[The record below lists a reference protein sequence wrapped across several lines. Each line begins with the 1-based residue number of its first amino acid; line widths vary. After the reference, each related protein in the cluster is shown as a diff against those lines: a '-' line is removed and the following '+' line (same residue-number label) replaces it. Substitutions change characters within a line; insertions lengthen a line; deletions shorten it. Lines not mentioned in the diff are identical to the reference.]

1 LPDKIS
7 SVLQNS
13 STMLPDPAFNDTRL
27 AFAYK
32 KDQELKKARFLFS
45 GMGNQWLLR
54 VGLAMIPP
62 FIRWKVP
69 FVKSLVRNTI
79 FSQFVG
85 GESLQ
90 ETIPT
95 VEKLAAYGVH
105 TILDYGV
112 EGKEDN
118 EQAYEKAAQEFVNVI
133 RFAAGSK
140 HIPFISIKLTGL
152 VRSSLLEKLDGLMS
166 VSGWPL
172 MERYSRALE
181 RLSATDQSQWMKALK
196 RLKNICQEAAQN
208 RVGVWLDAEESWLQE
223 PMDAAAMLLMQ
234 EFNVTRPVLYNTYQ
248 LYRHDRLEF
257 LKTCHLYARQ
267 NGFILGA
274 KIVRGAYM
282 EKERMR
288 ASASGY
294 PSPIQPDK
302 DTCDRDYDMAVQYC
316 IDNIEGIAVA
326 LGTHN
331 EKSSLLGVQLMK
343 QKGLQADHPH
353 VCFAQLLGMSDNI
366 TFNLAAAG
374 YRAGKYLPYGP
385 IEDVIPYLMRR
396 AEENSSVKG
405 QTGRELSLIRAELKR
420 RKSS

>member
-1 LPDKIS
+1 MVS
-7 SVLQNS
+7 
-13 STMLPDPAFNDTRL
+13 DPAFNDTRL

-32 KDQELKKARFLFS
+32 KDGELKKAHFLFS
-45 GMGNQWLLR
+45 SMGNRLLLR
-54 VGLAMIPP
+54 LGLTIIPP
-62 FIRWKVP
+62 CIRWKVP
-69 FVKSLVRNTI
+69 FVKGLVRNTI

-90 ETIPT
+90 ETIP
-95 VEKLAAYGVH
+95 VVNKLAGYGVH

-112 EGKEDN
+112 EGKEDSD
-118 EQAYEKAAQEFVNVI
+118 QAYEKAAQEFVNVI
-133 RFAAGSK
+133 RFASGSD

-152 VRSSLLEKLDGLMS
+152 VKSSLLEKLNGLMS
-166 VSGWPL
+166 SSEWPL
-172 MERYSRALE
+172 MERYSRAVG
-181 RLSATDQSQWMKALK
+181 RLSAADQDQWKKALS
-196 RLKNICQEAAQN
+196 RLRNICREASEKK
-208 RVGVWLDAEESWLQE
+208 RGVWLDAEESWLQE

-234 EFNVTRPVLYNTYQ
+234 EFNRIYPVLFNTYQ

-257 LKTCHLYARQ
+257 LQVCHAYARQ

-282 EKERMR
+282 EKERLR
-288 ASASGY
+288 ASAYGY
-294 PSPIQPDK
+294 QSPIQPDK
-302 DTCDRDYDMAVQYC
+302 EACDRDYDKAVRYC
-316 IDNIEGIAVA
+316 IDNIDSIAVA

-343 QKGLQADHPH
+343 QKGLPPDHPH

-405 QTGRELSLIRAELKR
+405 QTGRELSLIKSELRR

>member
-1 LPDKIS
+1 M
-7 SVLQNS
+7 LQQPPTLTS
-13 STMLPDPAFNDTRL
+13 DPVFNDTRL

-32 KDQELKKARFLFS
+32 KDGELKKAHFLFS
-45 GMGNQWLLR
+45 SMGNRLLLR
-54 VGLAMIPP
+54 LGLTIIPHC
-62 FIRWKVP
+62 IRWKVP

-90 ETIPT
+90 ETIP
-95 VEKLAAYGVH
+95 VVDKLAAYGVH

-112 EGKEDN
+112 EGKEN
-118 EQAYEKAAQEFVNVI
+118 SEQAYEKAAQEFLNVI
-133 RFAAGSK
+133 RFASGSP

-152 VRSSLLEKLDGLMS
+152 VKSSLLEKLDGLMS
-166 VSGWPL
+166 SSEWPL
-172 MERYSRALE
+172 MERYSRAIV
-181 RLSATDQSQWMKALK
+181 RLSPTDQTQWQNALT
-196 RLKNICQEAAQN
+196 RLRSICAEAAAKK
-208 RVGVWLDAEESWLQE
+208 VGVWLDAEESWMQE
-223 PMDAAAMLLMQ
+223 PMDAAAMMLMQ
-234 EFNVTRPVLYNTYQ
+234 EFNLGRTVLYNTFQ

-257 LKTCHLYARQ
+257 LKASHAYARQ
-267 NGFILGA
+267 HGFILGA

-282 EKERMR
+282 EKERIR
-288 ASASGY
+288 AATLGY

-302 DTCDRDYDMAVQYC
+302 ESCDRDYDGAVQYC
-316 IDNIEGIAVA
+316 IDNIDEIAVA

-343 QKGLQADHPH
+343 QKGLQPDHPH

-405 QTGRELSLIRAELKR
+405 QTGRELSLIKTELKR
-420 RKSS
+420 RKKS